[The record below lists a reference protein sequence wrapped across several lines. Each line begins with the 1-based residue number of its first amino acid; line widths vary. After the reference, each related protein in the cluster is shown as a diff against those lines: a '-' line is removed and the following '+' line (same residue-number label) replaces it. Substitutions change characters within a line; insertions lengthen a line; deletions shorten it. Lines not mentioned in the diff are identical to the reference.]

1 MNAANIWLILASFL
15 GGALIAAQGPI
26 YARMSLAFDNPI
38 TAALVA
44 FLLATAAICVVAIVS
59 KTSLPDWSQLNEA
72 PKWVWLGALIGVYQV
87 LISISAVPK
96 LGVGSFIL
104 IVVFG
109 QIIASQLYDQFA
121 WFDLEQRSI
130 SIKAMVGLVLMSVGL
145 MLVVWR

>member
-1 MNAANIWLILASFL
+1 MNVANIWLIFASFL

-26 YARMSLAFDNPI
+26 YARMSLAFDSTI
-38 TAALVA
+38 AAALVA
-44 FLLATAAICVVAIVS
+44 FLLATAAIGVIAIIT
-59 KTSLPDWSQLNEA
+59 KTSLPNLSQLNAA
-72 PKWVWLGALIGVYQV
+72 PKWVWLGALVGVYQV

-96 LGVGSFIL
+96 LGVGPFIL

-121 WFDLEQRSI
+121 WFDLEQRNI
-130 SIKAMVGLVLMSVGL
+130 SIKAMAGVALMSAGL